1 MNGMRWYPASLLSV
15 LMNAS
20 LSQSDPNEKVDPKYG
35 KVLGIVSETKQNP
48 TKPASRKEPY
58 QDSDCV
64 RTTTETRQR
73 LRSNSYPGSRAAFC
87 EGKKNPTDAS
97 LRKDPNLK
105 IHWEKMPEKCTKIW
119 VPSTLF
125 IDWV

>member
-1 MNGMRWYPASLLSV
+1 MSKARVWSVLSV
-15 LMNAS
+15 LMVTS
-20 LSQSDPNEKVDPKYG
+20 FSQSDPNEKVDPKYG
-35 KVLGIVSETKQNP
+35 KVLGIVSETKKNLPSQRPRRNP
-48 TKPASRKEPY
+48 TKTATAFEQLP
-58 QDSDCV
+58 
-64 RTTTETRQR
+64 RQR
-73 LRSNSYPGSRAAFC
+73 LRSNSYPGSRAASC
-87 EGKKNPTDAS
+87 EGEKNPTDAS

>member
-1 MNGMRWYPASLLSV
+1 MFSE

-20 LSQSDPNEKVDPKYG
+20 LSQSDPNEKVDPNYG
-35 KVLGIVSETKQNP
+35 KVLGIVYETKQNP

-64 RTTTETRQR
+64 RTTTETASAFEQ
-73 LRSNSYPGSRAAFC
+73 LPGPGHRAAFC

-97 LRKDPNLK
+97 LRKDPNLEW
-105 IHWEKMPEKCTKIW
+105 IYWVKMS
-119 VPSTLF
+119 VF
-125 IDWV
+125 